1 MTDGFFDIIP
11 DLAIE
16 EPAGDDHMANPNE
29 HPVKKPVKLIFTGGF
44 LGSGKTTALA
54 ALAKRLIQRKMRV
67 GFITN
72 DQTENLVDTIIVRQM
87 LTDLGVPVEEVVKG
101 CFCCKFDELIEH
113 VEHILA
119 HNPDV
124 IMGEPVGSCTDFVAA
139 VANPIKIQYREAF
152 RFAPFSTM
160 VDPERV
166 RSFILNE
173 IQTDFPEDVAYL
185 FGKQL
190 EEADTIVLN
199 KVDLLAEKESNRLLT
214 AIGDRYPEKRLMAV
228 SAREGTGMDEWLDDL
243 ISGRPGA
250 NTFLSQIDYDRYAN
264 AEAVLGWLN
273 AAVKLR
279 ADQPFDADQLMTSLA
294 TSLRDRFKVEKGGIG
309 HLKFV
314 ITSSGQSRWINLTHL
329 AADPTIGGE
338 KLDELSRG
346 TLIINARVRLEP
358 EDLET
363 IVRDSL
369 DKVSKEL
376 ALQSVIDDL
385 QCFSPAYP
393 EPPHIIR
400 EPVA

>member
-1 MTDGFFDIIP
+1 MSTP
-11 DLAIE
+11 RKLS
-16 EPAGDDHMANPNE
+16 
-29 HPVKKPVKLIFTGGF
+29 VKKPVKLIFSGGF

-54 ALAKRLIQRKMRV
+54 ALAKRLIERGMRV

-72 DQTENLVDTIIVRQM
+72 DQSENLVDTIIVRQM
-87 LTDLGVPVEEVVKG
+87 LRDLGVPVEEVVKG

-113 VEHILA
+113 VEKILA

-124 IMGEPVGSCTDFVAA
+124 LMGEPVGSCTDFVAA
-139 VANPIKIQYREAF
+139 VANPIKIQYRDAF
-152 RFAPFSTM
+152 RFAPFSIM

-166 RSFILNE
+166 RSLILNE
-173 IQTDFPEDVAYL
+173 THTDFPEDVAYL
-185 FGKQL
+185 FGKQM

-199 KVDLLAEKESNRLLT
+199 KVDLLTEKESNRLLA
-214 AIGDRYPEKRLMAV
+214 AIGDRYRGKKLMAV
-228 SAREGTGMDEWLDDL
+228 SATEGTGMDEWLEDL

-250 NTFLSQIDYDRYAN
+250 NTVLSQIDYDRYAA

-273 AAVKLR
+273 AAVKLK
-279 ADQPFDADQLMTSLA
+279 ADKLFDPGRFMTSLA
-294 TSLRDRFKVEKGGIG
+294 TTLRDRFKIEKGEIG

-314 ITSSGQSRWINLTHL
+314 ITSAGQSMWANLTHL
-329 AADPTIGGE
+329 AAEPGIGGE
-338 KLDELSRG
+338 KLDKLPRG
-346 TLIINARVRLEP
+346 TLIINARVRIEP

-369 DKVSKEL
+369 SKVSNEM
-376 ALQSVIDDL
+376 AVQSEIDDL

-400 EPVA
+400 EPVE

>member
-1 MTDGFFDIIP
+1 MSSP
-11 DLAIE
+11 RKLS
-16 EPAGDDHMANPNE
+16 
-29 HPVKKPVKLIFTGGF
+29 VKKPVKMIFSGGF

-54 ALAKRLIQRKMRV
+54 ALAKRLIEKEQRV

-72 DQTENLVDTIIVRQM
+72 DQSENLVDTIIVRQM

-113 VEHILA
+113 VEKILA
-119 HNPDV
+119 HDPDV
-124 IMGEPVGSCTDFVAA
+124 LMGEPVGSCTDFVAA
-139 VANPIKIQYREAF
+139 VANPIKIQYRGAF
-152 RFAPFSTM
+152 RFAPFSIM

-166 RSFILNE
+166 RSLILNE
-173 IQTDFPEDVAYL
+173 TQTDFPEDVAYL

-199 KVDLLAEKESNRLLT
+199 KVDLLTAKETRRLLA
-214 AIGDRYPEKRLMAV
+214 AIGERYPQKKLMAV
-228 SAREGTGMDEWLDDL
+228 SAKDGTGMDEWLEDL

-250 NTFLSQIDYDRYAN
+250 NTVLGQIDYDRYAR

-273 AAVKLR
+273 AAVKLQTDR
-279 ADQPFDADQLMTSLA
+279 GFDAGQLMISLA
-294 TSLRDRFKVEKGGIG
+294 TRLRDRFKIEKGEIG

-314 ITSSGQSRWINLTHL
+314 LTSSGKSMWANLTHL
-329 AADPTIGGE
+329 AAEPTVGGE
-338 KLDELSRG
+338 KLDRLPRG
-346 TLIINARVRLEP
+346 TLIINARVKLEP

-363 IVRDSL
+363 IVRDCL
-369 DKVSKEL
+369 DAVSRDM
-376 ALQSVIDDL
+376 SVRSEIDDL

-400 EPVA
+400 EPVEG

>member
-1 MTDGFFDIIP
+1 MSSP
-11 DLAIE
+11 RKLS
-16 EPAGDDHMANPNE
+16 
-29 HPVKKPVKLIFTGGF
+29 VKKPVKMIFSGGF

-54 ALAKRLIQRKMRV
+54 ALAKRLIEKEQRV

-72 DQTENLVDTIIVRQM
+72 DQSENLVDTIIVRQM

-113 VEHILA
+113 VEKILA
-119 HNPDV
+119 HDPDV
-124 IMGEPVGSCTDFVAA
+124 LMGEPVGSCTDFVAA
-139 VANPIKIQYREAF
+139 VANPIKIQYRGAF
-152 RFAPFSTM
+152 RFAPFSIM

-166 RSFILNE
+166 RSLILNE
-173 IQTDFPEDVAYL
+173 TQTDFPEDVAYL

-199 KVDLLAEKESNRLLT
+199 KVDLLTAKETRRLLA
-214 AIGDRYPEKRLMAV
+214 AIGERYPQKKLMAV
-228 SAREGTGMDEWLDDL
+228 SAKDGTGMDEWLEDL

-250 NTFLSQIDYDRYAN
+250 NTVLRQIDYDRYAR

-273 AAVKLR
+273 AAVKLQSDR
-279 ADQPFDADQLMTSLA
+279 GFDAGQLMISLA
-294 TSLRDRFKVEKGGIG
+294 TRLRDRFKIEKGEIG

-314 ITSSGQSRWINLTHL
+314 LTSSGKSMWANLTHL
-329 AADPTIGGE
+329 AAEPTVGGE
-338 KLDELSRG
+338 KLDRLPRG
-346 TLIINARVRLEP
+346 TLIINARVKLEP

-363 IVRDSL
+363 IVRDCL
-369 DKVSKEL
+369 DAVSRDM
-376 ALQSVIDDL
+376 SVRSEIDDL

-400 EPVA
+400 EPVEG

>member
-1 MTDGFFDIIP
+1 MSTP
-11 DLAIE
+11 RKLS
-16 EPAGDDHMANPNE
+16 
-29 HPVKKPVKLIFTGGF
+29 VKKPVKLIFSGGF

-54 ALAKRLIQRKMRV
+54 ALAKRLIQRGLRV

-72 DQTENLVDTIIVRQM
+72 DQSDNLVDTIIVRQM

-113 VEHILA
+113 VEKILTYD
-119 HNPDV
+119 PDV
-124 IMGEPVGSCTDFVAA
+124 LMGEPVGSCTDFVAA
-139 VANPIKIQYREAF
+139 VANPIKIQYRDAF
-152 RFAPFSTM
+152 RFAPFSIM

-166 RSFILNE
+166 RSLILNE
-173 IQTDFPEDVAYL
+173 AQTDFPEDVAYL
-185 FGKQL
+185 FGKQM

-199 KVDLLAEKESNRLLT
+199 KVDLLTGKESDRLLA
-214 AIGDRYPEKRLMAV
+214 AIGERYPGKKLMAV
-228 SAREGTGMDEWLDDL
+228 SATEGTGMDEWLADL

-250 NTFLSQIDYDRYAN
+250 NTVLSQIDYDRYAS

-273 AAVKLR
+273 AAVKLQ
-279 ADQPFDADQLMTSLA
+279 ADEPFDAGQFMTSLA
-294 TSLRDRFKVEKGGIG
+294 IRLRDSFKTKKGEIG

-314 ITSSGQSRWINLTHL
+314 FTSAGQSMWANLTHL
-329 AADPTIGGE
+329 GADPGIGGE
-338 KLDELSRG
+338 KLDKISRG

-358 EDLET
+358 ADLET

-369 DKVSKEL
+369 DMVSNIMAVHSE
-376 ALQSVIDDL
+376 IDDL